1 MKAKL
6 VGGIA
11 VVVLILGAVTI
22 YSFYSSNHSNNN
34 SQTLTGSLATPTPT
48 PTANQPSAPVAID
61 KEVYLMPTVSPTPS
75 LYPASPSYLDSITND
90 EHIRE
95 QLYRMYGRFNGLIG
109 NYDNYKTTTEEEWKE
124 LLGYTFLSV
133 AVYER
138 FAEVTG
144 SEELKK
150 DFTNLAAL
158 VSFVRDGLEDGTY
171 SEDHIKA
178 LRYAYEIINDIQ
190 AWSLPQPG
198 DDLNVRHKFGASF
211 ALENHEQASLIDD
224 WIINNL

>member
-6 VGGIA
+6 VRGIA
-11 VVVLILGAVTI
+11 VVVLILGALI
-22 YSFYSSNHSNNN
+22 YSFYSSNSSNNN

-48 PTANQPSAPVAID
+48 PTATQSSAPVVTD
-61 KEVYLMPTVSPTPS
+61 KEVDLMPAASPAPG
-75 LYPASPSYLDSITND
+75 LDPASSSYLDSITND

-138 FAEVTG
+138 FAEVTS

-178 LRYAYEIINDIQ
+178 LRYAYEIINDVQ

-211 ALENHEQASLIDD
+211 ALTNHEQASLIDD

>member
-6 VGGIA
+6 VGGIV
-11 VVVLILGAVTI
+11 VVVLILGAVMI
-22 YSFYSSNHSNNN
+22 YSFYNSNHSNNN
-34 SQTLTGSLATPTPT
+34 RQTLTGSLATPTPT
-48 PTANQPSAPVAID
+48 PTANQPSAPVVTD
-61 KEVYLMPTVSPTPS
+61 KEDDITPTVSQAPGLDPS
-75 LYPASPSYLDSITND
+75 SYLDSITND

-109 NYDNYKTTTEEEWKE
+109 NYDNYKTTTKEEWKE

-138 FAEVTG
+138 FAEVTS